1 VTSKNSSTR
10 LPLSKF
16 NALWLAESVRLTE
29 QDSPANLPRPKEL
42 ERLGNSP
49 TKQEKQH
56 WLLLRAYLCG
66 RHNGLLGLMQSWATH
81 ARVVFGVFAL
91 LALISGISATLG
103 IFGADERHVNVLWTL
118 IGLIGVHFIA
128 LLVWCLSALIR
139 SPLSSGLL
147 GKLWFGLAQYWG
159 RASESADI
167 RQQSVLRSALTQL
180 LSSSGIGLWRLR
192 VASHSLWLIVLMA
205 SLVTLLLVLS
215 IRNYAFVLETTIVAP
230 QTFVSLVQYLSIVPA
245 QFGFVVPDENMIATA
260 LNGAEQVQD
269 EASRRAWASF
279 LCGMLLVYAI
289 LPRFLFWLYARLRL
303 AQLGSQLEMNLNAR
317 GYSDLIL
324 AELGQSKTSI
334 KDSAP
339 ALRGPSK
346 MAPQFL
352 LSGTGA
358 LVFGIELE
366 SSGAW
371 PLKQA
376 SSENLRAI
384 EGIESGQQRVDAITK
399 LKAAPAERVL
409 IVCNASLSPDRGT
422 LRWIVEISHFSEQL
436 RVLLLAEPGNNSRAR
451 TAVWCESLLSIGLE
465 SDRVFADDALALSWV
480 NSHE

>member
-1 VTSKNSSTR
+1 
-10 LPLSKF
+10 
-16 NALWLAESVRLTE
+16 
-29 QDSPANLPRPKEL
+29 
-42 ERLGNSP
+42 
-49 TKQEKQH
+49 
-56 WLLLRAYLCG
+56 
-66 RHNGLLGLMQSWATH
+66 
-81 ARVVFGVFAL
+81 
-91 LALISGISATLG
+91 
-103 IFGADERHVNVLWTL
+103 
-118 IGLIGVHFIA
+118 
-128 LLVWCLSALIR
+128 
-139 SPLSSGLL
+139 
-147 GKLWFGLAQYWG
+147 
-159 RASESADI
+159 
-167 RQQSVLRSALTQL
+167 
-180 LSSSGIGLWRLR
+180 
-192 VASHSLWLIVLMA
+192 
-205 SLVTLLLVLS
+205 
-215 IRNYAFVLETTIVAP
+215 
-230 QTFVSLVQYLSIVPA
+230 
-245 QFGFVVPDENMIATA
+245 
-260 LNGAEQVQD
+260 
-269 EASRRAWASF
+269 
-279 LCGMLLVYAI
+279 LVYAI